1 MYNDHTM
8 KIQANAVN
16 ILERTSS
23 YLQAGLLKKTPAWY
37 DVVAKVQPVKKFNR
51 EPILKNPSTGR
62 NRSEFR
68 DFPEAVNTKGLYK
81 TRYNIV
87 DKKVATNI
95 LYKPPKLSYLEDRL
109 RQLFYEQHPWELSR
123 PKIVIENE
131 LGKEYDWSHIL
142 QLGKPLDGES
152 VVQRSLYL
160 VRNKQHD
167 NIIDAYNQARFEF
180 YRLRMQQE
188 LDEQVA
194 QEEAEMFGSVFNA
207 SALEYGIAQEQ
218 RVIDQWKKKAIKET
232 EISAAKRVNPAE
244 SWGKEDA
251 DKEGEI
257 EGEAG
262 EAEEEVEEL
271 RL

>member
-1 MYNDHTM
+1 M
-8 KIQANAVN
+8 KIQTNAVN

-51 EPILKNPSTGR
+51 EPILKNPSTGH
-62 NRSEFR
+62 NRTEFR
-68 DFPEAVNTKGLYK
+68 DFPDTVNMRGLYK
-81 TRYNIV
+81 TRYNVV

-95 LYKPPKLSYLEDRL
+95 LYKPPKLTYLEDRL

-131 LGKEYDWSHIL
+131 LGTEYDWSHIL

-152 VVQRSLYL
+152 VVQRSMYL
-160 VRNKQHD
+160 VKSKACD
-167 NIIDAYNQARFEF
+167 NIIDAYNEARFEF

-194 QEEAEMFGSVFNA
+194 QEEAEMFGSIFES
-207 SALEYGIAQEQ
+207 SALDYGIAQEQ

-232 EISAAKRVNPAE
+232 EISAAKRVNPSE

-251 DKEGEI
+251 EKDGEGEN
-257 EGEAG
+257 
-262 EAEEEVEEL
+262 AEQDEEVEEL